1 MAFGC
6 HDLHH
11 LSSVCLPIVLSLR
24 SSVPRWFDFQPL
36 EKRHK
41 SQFYAHFLMLIGQCD
56 RAAAS
61 YAGLWFGATLNIS
74 IRSYCRI
81 GNDLMWV
88 RPFSTWLETQIH
100 FSASTD
106 ALPLIWRWDPF
117 VAAILTHAI
126 HSAKHL
132 IQPSDN
138 WLKSKWLWFLGYGQL
153 CRFDRLLPV
162 AATRSKSSQNYFYFD
177 TGCQLLLLH
186 SGRLIL
192 FSISNFFG
200 LQSHVE
206 KFIINWIQ
214 PFQII
219 KLYLSIVTWL
229 CC

>member
-138 WLKSKWLWFLGYGQL
+138 WLKSKWLWF
-153 CRFDRLLPV
+153 
-162 AATRSKSSQNYFYFD
+162 
-177 TGCQLLLLH
+177 
-186 SGRLIL
+186 
-192 FSISNFFG
+192 FG
-200 LQSHVE
+200 L
-206 KFIINWIQ
+206 W
-214 PFQII
+214 PT
-219 KLYLSIVTWL
+219 LSIRQTLACGCHALKVQSELFLFRYRLSVAVVALRSTHSVFNFKLFWAAVTRGKIHHQL
-229 CC
+229 NSAFSNY

>member
-138 WLKSKWLWFLGYGQL
+138 WLKSKWLWF
-153 CRFDRLLPV
+153 
-162 AATRSKSSQNYFYFD
+162 
-177 TGCQLLLLH
+177 
-186 SGRLIL
+186 
-192 FSISNFFG
+192 FG
-200 LQSHVE
+200 LWPTLSLRQTLACGCHALKVTIFISIPVVSCCCRTPVDSFCFQFQTFLGCSHTWKNSSSIE
-206 KFIINWIQ
+206 FSL
-214 PFQII
+214 F
-219 KLYLSIVTWL
+219 KLLNYICL
-229 CC
+229 